1 MKSLKHFRVS
11 WLATPTQAIAIGVN
25 EIRDRGNI
33 LNVPSVSI
41 VTRFCDL
48 SCWSCLVIIIILHI
62 NYPLDFKQNLS
73 WFNNL
78 IHARS

>member
-48 SCWSCLVIIIILHI
+48 SC
-62 NYPLDFKQNLS
+62 
-73 WFNNL
+73 
-78 IHARS
+78 